1 MNSAWDAFHAG
12 TPGNQE
18 MREGAIRNMTKCLA
32 KKPEMLEWLLPKWDF
47 GCRRPSP
54 GLGWL
59 EAISSDN
66 CDVVRDAYVL
76 PIVYS
81 DSTDTIIRLVASPQS
96 RPRGSRHQMDKSE
109 QSTLSCA
116 PPASTY
122 HGALASRKLA

>member
-76 PIVYS
+76 RSSSRIEL
-81 DSTDTIIRLVASPQS
+81 IRDFAASVSLQS
-96 RPRGSRHQMDKSE
+96 HPRGSRQLMVKSE
-109 QSTLSCA
+109 QSML
-116 PPASTY
+116 
-122 HGALASRKLA
+122 